1 MRGPHVN
8 TFSSAIA
15 SHYGRPHRGIQT
27 SHNSPAITPSPAGL
41 FNPQGPASAV
51 PLETE
56 SDASGTYASPFLH
69 FTHTHAPK
77 ETHTADVDI
86 DPVSGRKVINNY
98 EIMDELGRGTH
109 GKVKLGRDLYHREN
123 YVAIKIVERFSKR
136 RKLGRLGTTEDKVK
150 KEVAILKKARHPNV
164 VALLEVIDDPSRKK
178 VYIVLEWVEKGE
190 IIWRT
195 KGPKEIAM
203 VEARR
208 YNREKSGHQDERKAA
223 EDRAV
228 LDEAK
233 KRLQKEKRRRLRTLR
248 RSRRRVRDDPTAW
261 SIEMTGDDLSD
272 DSDDDDSL
280 SRISSMS
287 FAGEMDNHTA
297 PSQQQ
302 WLDAGLGRRP
312 SRTPTP
318 LQPALDTAIAH
329 PSRFLRLTAEPETL
343 SPVKTDPTPMSAALA
358 SSLDHLTG
366 LEGTMYGAYEPVHG
380 ASSRVASLPSSLRGS
395 QHGSTEGLSALADEV
410 LDSEL
415 DSDLEFVPVMTMEQ
429 IRVAFRDTLLG
440 LQYLHYQGII
450 HRDIKPP
457 NLLSTAQ
464 GRVKI
469 SDFGVSYLGR
479 PVGEGE
485 HGEDVSEAEAHD
497 QDEAKELAKTVG
509 TPAFYA
515 PELCSTDPADEPLP
529 VTKAIDVWALGIT
542 LFCMLFART
551 PFVDD
556 QYVVMRQIADEEVY
570 IPKQRLQP
578 TEPDKPKSQS
588 SSRAS
593 SQARNTFNTPASKR
607 NPLDFAYENLGDE
620 LHDLLSRL
628 LIKDPRDRITLEE
641 VRHHPW
647 VLADLPEQH
656 AWLEE
661 TDPTRQAEKKI
672 EISKDEI
679 NAAVVPLNL
688 MERVKSVVKGVSTK
702 LGLGTK
708 RERSQS
714 SASQPKDGSPG
725 PSAHS
730 SSSTISSDARRMSI
744 RPEQIVSALQSSH
757 DQHPLSK
764 SVAASPESDKASR
777 RVSRL
782 NGHSDASHRLSRV
795 TSRPTPHRAMTVHS
809 ATESMRTVT
818 QSDFDQVQRE
828 ESPPPSPGLPG
839 TPQALATP
847 GGSALGGL
855 LGGAARMVN
864 RVRESSRQRSRQR
877 RGPTSETSSVHSS
890 DPYAEATLA
899 VSDATAAGHV
909 HQPETL
915 RGEFTPN
922 SSVHNS
928 PVNSRPQSI
937 TSDHQHLHPSP
948 VEPGLLSRMSS
959 TSSIASRGRYRDYS
973 DRASSRSR
981 RAHGAHESTAEEWQ
995 RADEERIRKL
1005 IREHKEETER
1015 VNSARSSPYFGQ
1027 SPDLFSATKKCPTS
1041 PDDELVKR
1049 QDSQTPSVADMSNP
1063 ETPDEAVS
1071 PTHHTGQLPP
1081 ALVSSSSDLGSAV
1094 SMSISNPSIPSV
1106 ISEASSVSPSMHGD
1120 HHDGKGQP
1128 SSDETLNPPAA
1139 PHQYLHDDNINGY
1152 SPDHEEEAAV
1162 NSDCDEE
1169 FDSSSDSDGGLVMSR
1184 RKSAAKQGGHGVS
1197 APLGMRKKERRGTG
1211 VSTRSKKSSRS
1222 GSNNTMK
1229 KVRTRESSDEQS
1241 RRSLDI
1247 REE

>member
-1 MRGPHVN
+1 MSTEEHNDDGQESRSQESSGQNVEYTSKSEMPPSSNVITVTPRSAVEATAQAEVEGALVEAQAEAQAEAEAASNPDYFTLHPASAECTIETARLDQSQSQSQHSQDNPQAQPLSLPLPPSSLPRTRSNPSPAASLSGSDVESGPRAHSETAAKPPSSSLLPLSSPRPAAQTAISSLSIESTESSATVRPAPSPSRPALTTQLTFPSQALAELHKQQYPASYVPTYMRGPHVN

-15 SHYGRPHRGIQT
+15 SHYARPHRGTQT
-27 SHNSPAITPSPAGL
+27 SHNSPAVTPSTAGL
-41 FNPQGPASAV
+41 FSPHGPASAV

-98 EIMDELGRGTH
+98 EIVDELGRGTH
-109 GKVKLGRDLYHREN
+109 GKVKLGRDLYHRDN

-178 VYIVLEWVEKGE
+178 VYIVL
-190 IIWRT
+190 
-195 KGPKEIAM
+195 
-203 VEARR
+203 
-208 YNREKSGHQDERKAA
+208 D
-223 EDRAV
+223 
-228 LDEAK
+228 
-233 KRLQKEKRRRLRTLR
+233 
-248 RSRRRVRDDPTAW
+248 
-261 SIEMTGDDLSD
+261 
-272 DSDDDDSL
+272 
-280 SRISSMS
+280 
-287 FAGEMDNHTA
+287 
-297 PSQQQ
+297 
-302 WLDAGLGRRP
+302 
-312 SRTPTP
+312 
-318 LQPALDTAIAH
+318 
-329 PSRFLRLTAEPETL
+329 
-343 SPVKTDPTPMSAALA
+343 
-358 SSLDHLTG
+358 
-366 LEGTMYGAYEPVHG
+366 
-380 ASSRVASLPSSLRGS
+380 
-395 QHGSTEGLSALADEV
+395 TEGLSALADEV

-415 DSDLEFVPVMTMEQ
+415 DSDLEFVPVMTIEQ

-469 SDFGVSYLGR
+469 SDFG
-479 PVGEGE
+479 

-556 QYVVMRQIADEEVY
+556 QYVVMRQIADDEVY
-570 IPKQRLQP
+570 IPQQRLQP
-578 TEPDKPKSQS
+578 TEPDEPKSQS

-593 SQARNTFNTPASKR
+593 SQARNTFSTPASKR

-647 VLADLPEQH
+647 VLADLPDQH

-714 SASQPKDGSPG
+714 SASLPKDGSPG

-744 RPEQIVSALQSSH
+744 RAEQIVSALQSSH

-764 SVAASPESDKASR
+764 SVAASPDSDKASR
-777 RVSRL
+777 RVARL
-782 NGHSDASHRLSRV
+782 NGHSDAGHRLSRV
-795 TSRPTPHRAMTVHS
+795 TSRPTPHRAMTLNS

-818 QSDFDQVQRE
+818 PSDFTRA
-828 ESPPPSPGLPG
+828 ESPPKSPGLPG
-839 TPQALATP
+839 TPQALATLS
-847 GGSALGGL
+847 GSALGGL
-855 LGGAARMVN
+855 LGGAARMVS

-890 DPYAEATLA
+890 DHHAEATLA
-899 VSDATAAGHV
+899 VSDATAA
-909 HQPETL
+909 
-915 RGEFTPN
+915 
-922 SSVHNS
+922 
-928 PVNSRPQSI
+928 
-937 TSDHQHLHPSP
+937 
-948 VEPGLLSRMSS
+948 
-959 TSSIASRGRYRDYS
+959 
-973 DRASSRSR
+973 
-981 RAHGAHESTAEEWQ
+981 
-995 RADEERIRKL
+995 
-1005 IREHKEETER
+1005 
-1015 VNSARSSPYFGQ
+1015 
-1027 SPDLFSATKKCPTS
+1027 
-1041 PDDELVKR
+1041 
-1049 QDSQTPSVADMSNP
+1049 
-1063 ETPDEAVS
+1063 
-1071 PTHHTGQLPP
+1071 
-1081 ALVSSSSDLGSAV
+1081 
-1094 SMSISNPSIPSV
+1094 
-1106 ISEASSVSPSMHGD
+1106 
-1120 HHDGKGQP
+1120 
-1128 SSDETLNPPAA
+1128 
-1139 PHQYLHDDNINGY
+1139 
-1152 SPDHEEEAAV
+1152 
-1162 NSDCDEE
+1162 
-1169 FDSSSDSDGGLVMSR
+1169 
-1184 RKSAAKQGGHGVS
+1184 
-1197 APLGMRKKERRGTG
+1197 
-1211 VSTRSKKSSRS
+1211 
-1222 GSNNTMK
+1222 
-1229 KVRTRESSDEQS
+1229 
-1241 RRSLDI
+1241 
-1247 REE
+1247 